1 MFKVLIA
8 DDEYLMREAL
18 KRMVEMVDGFEV
30 CATANT
36 GQEAVDQAA
45 ALSPD
50 IIFIDVVMPDLG
62 GIEATKRI
70 KDSGNRAPI
79 YLISAYNEFQF
90 AKEAIYIGVA
100 EYLTKPLGYTDVKRV
115 LETYRGLNTKRDET
129 FESICRC
136 VDAQHYGDMYYRL
149 PDLIADIREESWD
162 SPEEIVEYYYD
173 IESRLF
179 ERYACSLE
187 TNYVNRPAGKMLPI
201 VRWLEFRLYATLDLI
216 YRHNAVAQYPVMA
229 RSFAYIDQHTG
240 DNIGLRE
247 VRDDSGLSQGYLSR
261 IFKKTLGISVMS
273 YIHLCRM
280 MQAKWYFCTEDAN
293 VTDVAYQ
300 LGYNESSY
308 FSKLFKKYEHTTI
321 SQYKKMIKQE
331 RREKHQDETNS

>member
-1 MFKVLIA
+1 
-8 DDEYLMREAL
+8 MREAL

-45 ALSPD
+45 ALLSD

-62 GIEATKRI
+62 GIEAAKRI

-149 PDLIADIREESWD
+149 PDLIAGPRRA
-162 SPEEIVEYYYD
+162 
-173 IESRLF
+173 SR
-179 ERYACSLE
+179 
-187 TNYVNRPAGKMLPI
+187 
-201 VRWLEFRLYATLDLI
+201 
-216 YRHNAVAQYPVMA
+216 
-229 RSFAYIDQHTG
+229 
-240 DNIGLRE
+240 
-247 VRDDSGLSQGYLSR
+247 
-261 IFKKTLGISVMS
+261 
-273 YIHLCRM
+273 
-280 MQAKWYFCTEDAN
+280 
-293 VTDVAYQ
+293 
-300 LGYNESSY
+300 
-308 FSKLFKKYEHTTI
+308 TT
-321 SQYKKMIKQE
+321 
-331 RREKHQDETNS
+331 